1 MNVPRG
7 RREPGCDLHPVIQPP
22 VAVFE
27 AEVLAMSL
35 PSFSVRNHVLVNMLM
50 LIILVAGTIF
60 AITLQRE
67 MFPESRPDKL
77 LVSAIYPGV
86 QPEDVEKAVTI
97 RIEEAIRGLE
107 GIEKVESQVAE
118 GISFTTL
125 TMAQSVDDVDV
136 MMQEVRNEVDSIQD
150 MPDDVEKISL
160 RKVEPQLPV
169 IALAIYGDA
178 GEAELKRTAR
188 NVRDELLK
196 LPGISRVELNGVRAD
211 EIYVDVRPDQLL
223 KYDIT
228 FEEIAAAIRSE
239 NLDVSGGQLRG
250 ERSSVAVRT
259 LGEEQ
264 TAADLS
270 DIVVRSQPDGR
281 QIRLSDVAD
290 LSDGFVDSDLEALFN
305 GKPFVNC
312 VIFKGEN
319 EDAVQIS
326 SVVKTWV
333 AARKGKPYTGPS
345 AGTAALFSV
354 VGRPNLYQI
363 DQQARLNPFPEQYQ
377 FALHTDVA
385 RFVEGR
391 LDLMTRNGAWGLVL
405 VLISLNLFLNWRVA
419 TWAAIG
425 LVVSFMGTF
434 AVMWMVGATV
444 NLLSMFGLIVVLGI
458 IVDDAIVIGENIYRH
473 VEEGLPPVQAAIRG
487 AEEVMWP
494 VIVAVSTTIGAF
506 APLFFIQGQIG
517 DFMAQLPLVVIA
529 ALSISLV
536 EALIILP
543 AHLRHLPSAKIRSAE
558 NRPTE
563 IDDNSAASA
572 PLPRQT
578 FLTRVLMPIYEKALR
593 VCLQWRYVTV
603 ATVVGGC
610 IIAAGMLVG
619 GTVKSQFIQDMDS
632 ESLIAALEM
641 PIGTSTERLREEL
654 QKLTDYIVDEERFP
668 EIVNVQT
675 IAGRQYDVTGAGSVG
690 FDDQSH
696 LGQLIVEIVP
706 ADQRDRSSKE
716 LVNEL
721 RRFSETQL
729 SGINSVRWEAMNGGP
744 GGNDIEISLSGVS
757 NKVLPDVLED
767 FKQLAGSIEGVYDLD
782 DNLDIGKKELRVR
795 LRDSAAATG
804 VTVGRIG
811 MHVRG
816 ALYGQEARRISRN
829 REDVRI
835 MVRYPESFRE
845 SIWNVESMYIPDT
858 MGQTQ
863 PPAGQP
869 PQRNW
874 IPISE
879 IADLEMD
886 VGYSTITRYQQTRS
900 AKVIGSV
907 DDAVV
912 PSTYSVIENIRQQA
926 EAKIVPRYPGLEIQY
941 LGQAEEMRKS
951 FSSLKMAFPIA
962 LLIIFGML
970 AGLFKSYSQ
979 PLVVMSAIPF
989 GFLGAVIGHWVTG
1002 ETFTILSW
1010 IGLVALAGIL
1020 VNDSLVLVDFVNKRV
1035 AAGLSPYEASID
1047 GAKKRLRAIL
1057 LTTLTTASGLIPLMF
1072 ETSFQAKFLIPMAV
1086 TLTFGLLFATGL
1098 TLILVPCLNLIR
1110 EDVLQLMTRSSA
1122 SPDADRSNLTP
1133 ATVHQP

>member
-1 MNVPRG
+1 
-7 RREPGCDLHPVIQPP
+7 
-22 VAVFE
+22 
-27 AEVLAMSL
+27 MSL
-35 PSFSVRNHVLVNMLM
+35 PSFSVRNSVLVNMLM
-50 LIILVAGTIF
+50 LVILVAGTIF

-97 RIEEAIRGLE
+97 KIEEAIRGLE

-178 GEAELKRTAR
+178 EEADLKRTAR

-196 LPGISRVELNGVRAD
+196 LPGISRVELNGTRPD

-223 KYDIT
+223 KYDVT
-228 FEEIAAAIRSE
+228 FEEIAAAIRTE
-239 NLDVSGGQLRG
+239 NLDISGGQLRG
-250 ERSSVAVRT
+250 DRSSVAVRT

-264 TAADLS
+264 TAEDLA
-270 DIVVRSQPDGR
+270 DIVIRSQPDGR
-281 QIRLSDVAD
+281 QILLSDLAD

-326 SVVKTWV
+326 AVVKTWV
-333 AARKGKPYTGPS
+333 AARKGEPYSGPS
-345 AGTAALFSV
+345 SGTAAAFSL

-363 DQQARLNPFPEQYQ
+363 DQQARLNPFPEKYQ

-391 LDLMTRNGAWGLVL
+391 LDLMTRNGGWGLVL

-473 VEEGLPPVQAAIRG
+473 VEEGLPPMQAAIKG

-543 AHLRHLPSAKIRSAE
+543 AHLRHLPAAKIAAAGATIPNSDSDAGTAETKSAQ
-558 NRPTE
+558 P
-563 IDDNSAASA
+563 SAASVSSPA
-572 PLPRQT
+572 AKNT
-578 FLTRVLMPIYEKALR
+578 FITRYLMPPYERTLH
-593 VCLQWRYVTV
+593 VCLRWRYVTV
-603 ATVVGGC
+603 AAVFGGC
-610 IIAAGMLVG
+610 IIAAGMLLG
-619 GTVKSQFIQDMDS
+619 GKVKSQFIQDMDS

-654 QKLTDYIVDEERFP
+654 QKLTDFIVDEERFP

-706 ADQRDRSSKE
+706 AEERDRSSKQ

-757 NKVLPDVLED
+757 NDVLPQVLEE

-795 LRDSAAATG
+795 LRDTAAATG
-804 VTVGRIG
+804 VTVGRLG

-845 SIWNVESMYIPDT
+845 SVWNVESMYIPDA
-858 MGQTQ
+858 MGQM
-863 PPAGQP
+863 AAASGQP

-874 IPISE
+874 IPIDE

-900 AKVIGSV
+900 AKVIGAV

-912 PSTYSVIENIRQQA
+912 PSTYSVIEKIREQA
-926 EAKIVPRYPGLEIQY
+926 EASIVPKYPGLEIQY

-1035 AAGLSPYEASID
+1035 AAGLSPYDASID

-1110 EDVLQLMTRSSA
+1110 EDVLQLLYRDRAA
-1122 SPDADRSNLTP
+1122 SVHSPLNSTADGIAVT
-1133 ATVHQP
+1133 